1 MGPGQHFLMGPDPV
15 FLCTLN
21 GLLVFQLEC
30 NQLRARPG
38 KKCECRKVRVNQ
50 RDSPCS
56 KSKQI
61 SAEKKGDRTRS
72 GRREEGEKRDGPN
85 TAGGGRECIGRGIN
99 AKKCGRSEYRRC
111 KGGHPFSKRECVP
124 QVHSW
129 FCSRLQDIIHNI
141 INNTEHS
148 LFMLSSRFYCKS
160 RVMKRRN
167 KQGYIACD
175 SFRRIMK
182 AKCSQINA

>member
-38 KKCECRKVRVNQ
+38 KKCESRKVRVNQ

-61 SAEKKGDRTRS
+61 SADKKGDRSGS
-72 GRREEGEKRDGPN
+72 GRREEGGKRDGPK
-85 TAGGGRECIGRGIN
+85 TAGGGREVMYRARDQREKVRQIGVREVYG
-99 AKKCGRSEYRRC
+99 S
-111 KGGHPFSKRECVP
+111 HPFLFSKRECVP
-124 QVHSW
+124 H
-129 FCSRLQDIIHNI
+129 
-141 INNTEHS
+141 
-148 LFMLSSRFYCKS
+148 
-160 RVMKRRN
+160 
-167 KQGYIACD
+167 
-175 SFRRIMK
+175 
-182 AKCSQINA
+182 